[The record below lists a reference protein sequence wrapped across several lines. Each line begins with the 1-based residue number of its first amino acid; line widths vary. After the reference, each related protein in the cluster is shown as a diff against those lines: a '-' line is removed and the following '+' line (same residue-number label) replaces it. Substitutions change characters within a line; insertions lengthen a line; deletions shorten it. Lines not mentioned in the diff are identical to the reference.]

1 MKSKIH
7 EYQKN
12 NKKLMSKAKIT
23 ILATALLITVTTFAQ
38 KDQLKVLKKIYE
50 KAEPSDK
57 DVTEF
62 KSNIAAIDALVT
74 GSTESEK
81 AYTAYYKSVT
91 PYVEYLAANAK
102 SVNKNGPEIVA
113 QYFNATNIYTLVN
126 GRNNLLDFERKEGT
140 ATLSKGINEN
150 APVLKSLLVNHAV
163 KISEKEQYKD
173 AALILKSVYDLDSKD
188 PEKLYYAANFAL
200 NAKDYELALN
210 YYQELK
216 RVKFTGESTTY
227 SAVNTET
234 KKEEFFNTKNE
245 RDLYVKAG
253 SHNAPKE
260 VKQPSKKP
268 EIVRNIA
275 LILVQSG
282 KKQEAIAAVQE
293 ARKDA
298 PDDSALMMSEANLY
312 YELKDIPNYQRI
324 IKEAIEKNPNDPE
337 LYFNLG
343 VTNSNSKLPVE
354 AEKYFKKAIELK
366 PDYTDAYINM
376 SELKLRD
383 DEKFVNDMSKLGTSV
398 ADTKKYDVIK
408 ANRSKMFAD
417 ALPYLEKAYELD
429 SKNDAVAKTLLSVY
443 KAMDLTQ
450 KAKDLKAKM

>member
-1 MKSKIH
+1 MKNKI
-7 EYQKN
+7 
-12 NKKLMSKAKIT
+12 
-23 ILATALLITVTTFAQ
+23 ALLAIALLVSTTTFAQ
-38 KDQLKVLKKIYE
+38 KDQLKALKKIYE
-50 KAEPSDK
+50 KTESSEK
-57 DVTEF
+57 DISEY
-62 KSNIAAIDALVT
+62 KDYLAQIDALVT
-74 GSTESEK
+74 GSTDSEK
-81 AYTAYYKSVT
+81 AYTAYYKAAL
-91 PYVEYLAANAK
+91 PYVEYLSANAR
-102 SVNKNGPEIVA
+102 SANKNGSEIVA
-113 QYFNATNIYTLVN
+113 QYLNSKNIYNLVN

-140 ATLSKGINEN
+140 ATISKGINAN
-150 APVLKSLLVNHAV
+150 AEVLKATLVNHAV
-163 KISEKEQYKD
+163 KLSEKQEYKD

-216 RVKFTGESTTY
+216 RVNFNGETTEY
-227 SAVNTET
+227 YAVNKET
-234 KKEEFFNTKNE
+234 KKEEFFNDKKT
-245 RDLYVKAG
+245 RDLYVQATTHEKPREKK
-253 SHNAPKE
+253 NE
-260 VKQPSKKP
+260 SKKP

-282 KKQEAIAAVQE
+282 KKQEAVTAIQE

-298 PDDSALMMSEANLY
+298 PEDASLMMAEANLY
-312 YELKDIPNYQRI
+312 YELKDIPNYQRV
-324 IKEAIEKNPNDPE
+324 IKEAIEKKPNDPE

-343 VTNSNSKLPVE
+343 VTNSNSKMPVE

-408 ANRSKMFAD
+408 ANRTKMFTD

-429 SKNDAVAKTLLSVY
+429 SKNDAVSKTLLSVY
-443 KAMDLTQ
+443 KAMEMTE
-450 KAKDLKAKM
+450 KAKALKAKM

>member
-1 MKSKIH
+1 MMKS
-7 EYQKN
+7 
-12 NKKLMSKAKIT
+12 KIT
-23 ILATALLITVTTFAQ
+23 ILATALLITLTTFAQ
-38 KDQLKVLKKIYE
+38 KDQLKALKKIYE
-50 KAEPSDK
+50 KTEPSDK
-57 DVTEF
+57 DVAEF
-62 KSNIAAIDALVT
+62 KSNISSIDALVT
-74 GSTESEK
+74 GSTDSEK
-81 AYTAYYKSVT
+81 AYTAYYKSVA
-91 PYVEYLAANAK
+91 PYVEYLAANTK
-102 SVNKNGPEIVA
+102 SVNKNSPEIVA
-113 QYFNATNIYTLVN
+113 QYLNATNIYNLVN
-126 GRNNLLDFERKEGT
+126 GRNNLLDFERKQGS

-150 APVLKSLLVNHAV
+150 APILKSLLVSHAV

-216 RVKFTGESTTY
+216 RVNFTGESTSY
-227 SAVNTET
+227 SANNVDT
-234 KKEEFFNTKNE
+234 KKAEFFNSKSE

-253 SHNAPKE
+253 SHNAPKDE
-260 VKQPSKKP
+260 KQPSKKP

-282 KKQEAIAAVQE
+282 KKQEAITAIQE

-298 PDDSALMMSEANLY
+298 PDDTSLIMTEANLY

-324 IKEAIEKNPNDPE
+324 IKEAIEKKPNDPE

-343 VTNSNSKLPVE
+343 VTNSNSKMPVE

-398 ADTKKYDVIK
+398 ADTKKYDAIK

-443 KAMDLTQ
+443 KAMEMTQ